1 MSYPLNDGGPK
12 IGYLYYIMTTL
23 VVGLFVVIDSI
34 KDMSE
39 FVKEDGGVGLD
50 DDSLVANFENSNF
63 TLEFV
68 GDLAGEDGD
77 GITVDLAGLDGEV
90 AIFDFVVV
98 IFED

>member
-1 MSYPLNDGGPK
+1 MAAQK
-12 IGYLYYIMTTL
+12 TGYLYYITTTL
-23 VVGLFVVIDSI
+23 AVGLFVVVDSI
-34 KDMSE
+34 KDMSK

-50 DDSLVANFENSNF
+50 NDGFVANLENSNF

-77 GITVDLAGLDGEV
+77 GITVDLAGLDGEI
-90 AIFDFVVV
+90 AIFDFAVV